1 MVFSFKGFQM
11 CHSILASRIKLASRS
26 DHLGVVSIKLALSC
40 TYKLPHLFQ
49 KKKKKRQFSDCPL
62 KITLSFFLLFF
73 RCPFSNLTII
83 QSFIIGGCKCFFF
96 FLIF

>member
-1 MVFSFKGFQM
+1 MICRVLNMVFSFKGFQM

-49 KKKKKRQFSDCPL
+49 KKKKKKRQFSDCPL
-62 KITLSFFLLFF
+62 KITLSFFIIFQMPFF
-73 RCPFSNLTII
+73 EFDNYTI
-83 QSFIIGGCKCFFF
+83 FYHRWV
-96 FLIF
+96 

>member
-40 TYKLPHLFQ
+40 TFKLPHLFQ

-62 KITLSFFLLFF
+62 KITLSFFYYFSDALF
-73 RCPFSNLTII
+73 RI
-83 QSFIIGGCKCFFF
+83 
-96 FLIF
+96 